1 MELPSYVL
9 KEATTLALKAD
20 IHLSIN
26 SDQLG
31 GVIRFIRMPVARVES
46 FASFVKESGVH
57 NLFNMKDTLN
67 VTGGGAFKFEK
78 LLRDNLGVSINKLD
92 EMKMLVD
99 GLNFVLAHVHNEVF
113 TYSHETKKQIFV
125 PPKDDGVQYPYLLV
139 NIGSGVSIL
148 KVTSKDTFQR
158 VSGSSIGG
166 GTFWG
171 LACQM
176 AGVTTWDEVQEM
188 SLTGDNRHIDLLVGD
203 IYGTSYDKLGLDAN
217 VIASSFAKAGFR
229 GSSED
234 DDVLHPEP
242 SCVATQLNAKSG
254 DASAAISEP
263 IPAAKRPAG
272 QASDTA
278 HVSPAAKEKSTFA
291 ASSPSQHHH
300 HHHLRD
306 HHAHHHNTHHN
317 SRSPSGASQLDDHS
331 SNASSEAPNFSNA
344 DMVKSLLFM
353 ICNNIGQVAF
363 LNAKLHQVK
372 RVYFAG
378 GFIQRNPYIWST
390 LSFAIKFW
398 SKGDMEAMFLVH
410 DGYLGAL
417 GALVSNP
424 QTMLAPGTTA
434 TAVTVNT
441 PQSSPIKV
449 AEAKQ
454 DSSTLAA
461 SAAQ

>member
-1 MELPSYVL
+1 
-9 KEATTLALKAD
+9 
-20 IHLSIN
+20 
-26 SDQLG
+26 
-31 GVIRFIRMPVARVES
+31 
-46 FASFVKESGVH
+46 
-57 NLFNMKDTLN
+57 MKDTLH

-78 LLRDNLGVSINKLD
+78 LLRDNLNVSISKLD

-113 TYSHETKKQIFV
+113 TYSHETKKQTFV
-125 PPKDDGVQYPYLLV
+125 PPRRNEDQYPYLLV

-229 GSSED
+229 GAGDLDESRE
-234 DDVLHPEP
+234 LHPEP
-242 SCVATQLNAKSG
+242 GCLASQLNATSG
-254 DASAAISEP
+254 TAISEP
-263 IPAAKRPAG
+263 LPAAKKPSEEHKPHNT
-272 QASDTA
+272 ASQHFGSPSTNTHSNVHA
-278 HVSPAAKEKSTFA
+278 HSTNA
-291 ASSPSQHHH
+291 ASPPPVSHGKIGGTS
-300 HHHLRD
+300 
-306 HHAHHHNTHHN
+306 
-317 SRSPSGASQLDDHS
+317 SRSSPGSGASHQQAKTTGS
-331 SNASSEAPNFSNA
+331 SSGSNGAEDASSSSSFDSGVHNGGFSNA

-417 GALVSNP
+417 GALVSES
-424 QTMLAPGTTA
+424 QAFTSSTTA
-434 TAVTVNT
+434 TAVA
-441 PQSSPIKV
+441 SPVVSPAKV
-449 AEAKQ
+449 SVISESKQEAKESHASGS
-454 DSSTLAA
+454 SSTTA
-461 SAAQ
+461 SH

>member
-1 MELPSYVL
+1 MATPSTVTRLGHSGVGVDIGGSFAKLVYFRPLTPVELPSYVL
-9 KEATTLALKAD
+9 KEATTLSLKAD

-31 GVIRFIRMPVARVES
+31 GVIRFIRMPVGRVEAFSS
-46 FASFVKESGVH
+46 FIKETGVH

-78 LLRDNLGVSINKLD
+78 MLKERLNVAINKLD
-92 EMKMLVD
+92 EMRMLVN
-99 GLNFVLAHVHNEVF
+99 GLNFVLSHVEKEVF
-113 TYSHETKKQIFV
+113 TYSHETKKQTFV
-125 PPKDDGVQYPYLLV
+125 PPQDEEDMFPYLLV

-148 KVTSKDTFQR
+148 KVSSRDQFQR

-176 AGVTTWDEVQEM
+176 AGVTTWDEVAEM
-188 SLTGDNRHIDLLVGD
+188 SVSGDNRNIDLLVGD
-203 IYGTSYDKLGLDAN
+203 IYGSSYEKLGLDAN
-217 VIASSFAKAGFR
+217 VIASSMGKAGFR
-229 GSSED
+229 AEGLED
-234 DDVLHPEP
+234 AIMVNPDPN
-242 SCVATQLNAKSG
+242 CVSVQLNAKTG
-254 DASAAISEP
+254 DGLEPMTPGKKTSASDHDSP
-263 IPAAKRPAG
+263 SNHIPAGSGPV
-272 QASDTA
+272 
-278 HVSPAAKEKSTFA
+278 H
-291 ASSPSQHHH
+291 SS
-300 HHHLRD
+300 
-306 HHAHHHNTHHN
+306 N
-317 SRSPSGASQLDDHS
+317 
-331 SNASSEAPNFSNA
+331 SNASSSPVAIGSPSTRKSVSTPLSSSPRAARSPSTSSNA
-344 DMVKSLLFM
+344 PEDENSFKNADIVKSLLFM

-417 GALVSNP
+417 GAL
-424 QTMLAPGTTA
+424 LADPPTDSTA
-434 TAVTVNT
+434 
-441 PQSSPIKV
+441 
-449 AEAKQ
+449 
-454 DSSTLAA
+454 
-461 SAAQ
+461 